1 MKEKFRMRIFK
12 AMVLLIC
19 TVAPLLLVGCGG
31 NNKEDEATIKD
42 WKKETNI
49 IYDLNAGE
57 LNRIKANDGNVV
69 FSIVDNNTEYFYYT
83 SCELEYQPF
92 ELLQVDMT
100 NVDILDYCVDTNGEI
115 FYLELEAQEGQEKI
129 FLKKIGLDGNT
140 QILDCLNDFHR
151 GEKDDCYQWRV
162 ILKPDGHL
170 LVYSFYGA
178 ILFDSIGNR
187 ECEENWEK
195 KETFEL
201 TYVDSDTVFV
211 KGNDNY
217 ELSFYTINLKT
228 KEKVKCVNMPELM
241 NNFILK
247 CEDDSICVCT
257 TSGLYCYNINKQ
269 SGKYMIQWSDYGVI
283 GDNIC
288 YLYKENDRIHCVL
301 YEENVLSDIAFEEDA
316 SEKIQTEIVLGC
328 IEETTQLH
336 EAVANFNN
344 RNDEITIV
352 IHNYYKEDKTEAINR
367 LYNDVLIGKGPDIIN
382 FSAED
387 IDERELGRKGLLE
400 NLIPYLEKSDVIGK
414 ADIVDSAYQALL
426 TNDDLYMLPTN
437 FVLYTI
443 ITKDKWCSNKETFTL
458 DEALKAAQNC
468 EEKGLISQDDFLWG
482 GATSGGYSCEA
493 DDKRLE
499 QYIEIAK
506 KLPQQESYQPD
517 GLLRREGEIPF
528 ELLSIANVQQYLYEK
543 SVWGEDAVFTGFP
556 EADGN
561 GMIFHLINCLGIS
574 SQSAHKEEAWKF
586 LESYFTEEGQ
596 KTIAPNWNFSIL
608 QETLEQQLVDACKQ
622 EYYQTPDGKT
632 EKIPI
637 LTYEIDGKSE
647 NVYAAQDEDIKEFK
661 EIIDNVKIVQRKDSP
676 IIGIVQAE
684 ALYYFDGQ
692 KSMKETIDTMK
703 NRIEIYEKENSY

>member
-247 CEDDSICVCT
+247 CEDDGICVCT

-344 RNDEITIV
+344 RNDEITI
-352 IHNYYKEDKTEAINR
+352 IHT
-367 LYNDVLIGKGPDIIN
+367 
-382 FSAED
+382 
-387 IDERELGRKGLLE
+387 
-400 NLIPYLEKSDVIGK
+400 
-414 ADIVDSAYQALL
+414 
-426 TNDDLYMLPTN
+426 
-437 FVLYTI
+437 
-443 ITKDKWCSNKETFTL
+443 
-458 DEALKAAQNC
+458 
-468 EEKGLISQDDFLWG
+468 
-482 GATSGGYSCEA
+482 
-493 DDKRLE
+493 
-499 QYIEIAK
+499 
-506 KLPQQESYQPD
+506 
-517 GLLRREGEIPF
+517 
-528 ELLSIANVQQYLYEK
+528 
-543 SVWGEDAVFTGFP
+543 
-556 EADGN
+556 
-561 GMIFHLINCLGIS
+561 
-574 SQSAHKEEAWKF
+574 
-586 LESYFTEEGQ
+586 
-596 KTIAPNWNFSIL
+596 
-608 QETLEQQLVDACKQ
+608 
-622 EYYQTPDGKT
+622 
-632 EKIPI
+632 
-637 LTYEIDGKSE
+637 
-647 NVYAAQDEDIKEFK
+647 
-661 EIIDNVKIVQRKDSP
+661 
-676 IIGIVQAE
+676 
-684 ALYYFDGQ
+684 
-692 KSMKETIDTMK
+692 
-703 NRIEIYEKENSY
+703 